1 MSKAAILA
9 AEILAAAFLAIQ
21 LVPIERTN
29 PPVETEVPTSPEAR
43 AVLRRACYD
52 CHSNEVVWPWYAQVA
67 PVSWLIARDVR
78 EGREAV
84 NYSTWNRLD
93 EEEQREA
100 LEESWEE
107 IADGDMPPWF
117 YLPLH
122 PEARLSDED
131 RRILDL
137 WSRLPPRRPADD
149 AARRAAERAERA
161 RALDPFA
168 R

>member
-1 MSKAAILA
+1 MPKGAILA
-9 AEILAAAFLAIQ
+9 AEILTAAFLAIQ

-29 PPVETEVPTSPEAR
+29 PPVETEVPASPEAR

-78 EGREAV
+78 EGREEV

-93 EEEQREA
+93 EDERREA

-107 IADGDMPPWF
+107 IVDGDMPPWF

-122 PEARLSDED
+122 PAAKLTEED
-131 RRILDL
+131 RRILDQ
-137 WSRLPPRRPADD
+137 WSRRPPRS
-149 AARRAAERAERA
+149 AAERAAERASS
-161 RALDPFA
+161 LDPFA

>member
-1 MSKAAILA
+1 MPKGAILA
-9 AEILAAAFLAIQ
+9 SEILAAAFLAIQ
-21 LVPIERTN
+21 LVPIDRTN
-29 PPVETEVPTSPEAR
+29 PPVETEVPASPEAR

-52 CHSNEVVWPWYAQVA
+52 CHSNEVVWPWYAKVA

-78 EGREAV
+78 EGREEV

-100 LEESWEE
+100 LEESFEE
-107 IADGDMPPWF
+107 IADGDMPPWL

-122 PEARLSDED
+122 PEAKLSDED
-131 RRILDL
+131 RRFLDQ
-137 WSRLPPRRPADD
+137 WSRLPPRTAADR
-149 AARRAAERAERA
+149 ARERA